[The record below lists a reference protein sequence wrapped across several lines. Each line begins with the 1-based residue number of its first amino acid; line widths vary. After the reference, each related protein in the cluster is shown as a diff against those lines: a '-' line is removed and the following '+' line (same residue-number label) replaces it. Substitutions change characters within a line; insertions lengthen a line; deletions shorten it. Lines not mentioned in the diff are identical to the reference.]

1 MHGCGGNQDGALI
14 ESLGCIAAGDR
25 ETVPEAEC
33 KNAVIRMPKGEP
45 GRKKAVRVLLFCI
58 QRLRPIW
65 DGCLSAGLK
74 KIRANGGTM
83 IGRRENQPAGHE

>member
-45 GRKKAVRVLLFCI
+45 GRKKAVQVLLFKYSCFA
-58 QRLRPIW
+58 PF
-65 DGCLSAGLK
+65 GMYAF
-74 KIRANGGTM
+74 
-83 IGRRENQPAGHE
+83 QPG